1 MLCTPFLFTEE
12 DFMKYL
18 NISNSEEMDHLL
30 KCLSDN
36 LIQDENMLSEHDIK
50 NLCSE
55 IDFEEEIPENISST
69 PLTALPLSDITLGDE
84 LNLSNILENES
95 FLAPLQNIVLD
106 NNDFLQVSSDDT
118 LHTPTFTLD
127 EFLEEPNF
135 NTQEV
140 STAVREIEKVR
151 VQVVNLFCLQ
161 MI

>member
-1 MLCTPFLFTEE
+1 M
-12 DFMKYL
+12 
-18 NISNSEEMDHLL
+18 
-30 KCLSDN
+30 SDD

-50 NLCSE
+50 NLCSG

-69 PLTALPLSDITLGDE
+69 PLTALPLSDISLGDE

-95 FLAPLQNIVLD
+95 FLAPLQNLVLD
-106 NNDFLQVSSDDT
+106 NNDFMQVSTDDT

-127 EFLEEPNF
+127 EFLEEEPNF

-151 VQVVNLFCLQ
+151 GVQVVNLFFFQ